1 MTHLSPLLITIHSTE
16 DGYYRWEL
24 RNGPDGPSLFAGTAP
39 LLERCFEDV
48 LRARWVLAE
57 NLTSDSDTLPNLLAD
72 DTADPAPIA
81 QVHTP
86 PGNALPAQQDIP
98 AAPHLPEPSASFY
111 PHPSKSG

>member
-1 MTHLSPLLITIHSTE
+1 MAQPLLITIHSTE

-24 RNGPDGPSLFAGTAP
+24 SHGPDDAFHFAGTAP

-48 LRARWVLAE
+48 LRAQWA
-57 NLTSDSDTLPNLLAD
+57 LAD
-72 DTADPAPIA
+72 DFTTDSDSEPGRHSHDALDTAPLA
-81 QVHTP
+81 QVQTP

-98 AAPHLPEPSASFY
+98 AAPHQTEPSASFY